1 MEQWQAWLTAEV
13 LGNELWRVLVLLGGV
28 LGGLIVGK
36 LVRYYLEKTGSY
48 LAGHGRKV
56 RSALFMALGKAAVPA
71 VFIWGLTLGMSALHF
86 PDRFAGWVASGL
98 DVLGILAV
106 GYIVYVLIDV
116 ADAAMEEWANKSSSK
131 LNDMLVPMVSKSLRV
146 TLIILVVAQIAQS
159 LSDKPVSS
167 ILAGLGIGSLAV
179 ALAAKDTVSNFFGS
193 LVILGDKPFE
203 LGQRIQVGSV
213 TGTVESLGFR
223 STRLRTLDGHLV
235 TIPNGELAN
244 QTIENIGQR
253 PFLRRI
259 ANLTI
264 TYDTPPEKVQ
274 EALEIAKDVLKDHEG
289 MHPDFPPRVFFNEF
303 NDVSLNLFMIYWFHP
318 ADYWAYMAF
327 TEKVNMDLLRR
338 FNAAGIEFAFPTQT
352 LYLAGDPARPL
363 NIGGLGNGSDLPG

>member
-98 DVLGILAV
+98 DVLGILAI
-106 GYIVYVLIDV
+106 GYVLYALIDV
-116 ADAAMEEWANKSSSK
+116 VGTWMMKWAGKTTSK
-131 LNDMLVPMVSKSLRV
+131 LDDMLVPMVSKSLRV

-193 LVILGDKPFE
+193 LVILSDKPFE
-203 LGQRIQVGSV
+203 LGQLIQVGA
-213 TGTVESLGFR
+213 TKGTVESLGFR

-253 PFLRRI
+253 PSIRRI

>member
-1 MEQWQAWLTAEV
+1 MEQWKVWLTREV

-36 LVRYYLEKTGSY
+36 LMRYYVEKTAGY
-48 LAGHGRKV
+48 LGGHSRKV
-56 RSALFMALGKAAVPA
+56 REALFMALGKAATPA
-71 VFIWGLTLGMSALHF
+71 IFVWGLTLGMSALQL
-86 PDRFAGWVASGL
+86 PERFAGWVASSL
-98 DVLGILAV
+98 SVLGILV
-106 GYIVYVLIDV
+106 IGYILYALIDV
-116 ADAAMEEWANKSSSK
+116 VDAALEGWATKSSSK

-146 TLIILVVAQIAQS
+146 TLVILVLAQIAQS

-167 ILAGLGIGSLAV
+167 ILAGLGIGGLAV
-179 ALAAKDTVSNFFGS
+179 ALAAKDTVANFFGS

-203 LGQRIQVGSV
+203 LGQMIKVGGI
-213 TGTVESLGFR
+213 TGAVESLGFR
-223 STRLRTLDGHLV
+223 STRIRTKDGHLV

-244 QTIENIGQR
+244 QMIENIGRR
-253 PFLRRI
+253 PFIRRI

-274 EALEIAKDVLKDHEG
+274 EALEIARNLLKDHEG
-289 MHPDFPPRVFFNEF
+289 MNPKFPPRVFFNEF
-303 NDVSLNLFMIYWFHP
+303 NDASLNLFMIYWYHP
-318 ADYWAYMAF
+318 AEYWRYMAF
-327 TEKVNMDLLRR
+327 TEKLNMELLQR

-363 NIGGLGNGSDLPG
+363 NIGGLPG